1 MLKKINLIFLEIKE
15 IKGLVKQQALRSKFQ
30 WVDNADLLNLLK
42 ISHRTAQKLRS
53 TGKIPF
59 TKIRG
64 KIYYKLPDIEV
75 LMKENFHFFN
85 QKPEQ
90 Q

>member
-42 ISHRTAQKLRS
+42 ISHRTAQALRS
-53 TGKIPF
+53 SGKLPYS
-59 TKIRG
+59 KIRG
-64 KIYYKLPDIEV
+64 KIFYKLPDIEA
-75 LMKENFHFFN
+75 LLNEGFHFK
-85 QKPEQ
+85 KPNF
-90 Q
+90 